1 MILLSR
7 RKDLPAPRADFPPP
21 PRSQSAR
28 VARAA
33 FPKEGTI
40 YTRMRVELGVL
51 WREEDFAWLLPTRGE
66 QALAPWRLGLVR
78 VMHFA

>member
-1 MILLSR
+1 
-7 RKDLPAPRADFPPP
+7 
-21 PRSQSAR
+21 